1 MPYQMKVVAAALAT
15 VTGLVDERADDVDTE
30 PADGALFW
38 RRVQIRLPE
47 GERIEGRPVVD
58 KTNPEATR
66 PPSERHDDISISRMR
81 FTTVRHGVGEE
92 LVENDQKPR
101 ALVIRQTANE
111 REFVGEGLKPSEVG
125 MLAT

>member
-15 VTGLVDERADDVDTE
+15 VTGLVDERADNVNAE
-30 PADGALFW
+30 PAEGALFW

-47 GERIEGRPVVD
+47 SERIERRPVVD
-58 KTNPEATR
+58 KTNPEVTR
-66 PPSERHDDISISRMR
+66 PPSERHDDTSISRMR

-101 ALVIRQTANE
+101 TLVIWQTANE
-111 REFVGEGLKPSEVG
+111 RELVDKGLKPSELG